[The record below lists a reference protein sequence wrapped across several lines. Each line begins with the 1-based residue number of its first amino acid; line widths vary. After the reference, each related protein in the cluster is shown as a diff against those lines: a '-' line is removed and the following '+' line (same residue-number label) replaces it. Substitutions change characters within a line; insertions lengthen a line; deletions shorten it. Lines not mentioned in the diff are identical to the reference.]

1 MHRDAVKR
9 ILLVV
14 SSAPLVPGPLYGLRT
29 WRVVTHDGRE
39 RLSAPQ
45 RGTPW
50 TLGEGWIE
58 ATCGEDHRAPAAG
71 CGCGIHAWHPRRASA
86 RRILRSRFDLPGIV
100 EADGAVEVHEEGFRA
115 QRARPYAFVR
125 VPGRNPFLIE
135 RLAAAYGAEVL
146 DLRRAEELLAVC
158 RERSLGLQEPVVEEL
173 IGAEAIAERRRARAR
188 QRRND
193 ALRVVAALL
202 VVAIACALAL
212 AVLLTRGREVRRRA
226 VRVDRAALGLL
237 PFLLAPEGAEV
248 EEVVRAARHLA
259 AAPEGRVR
267 VEDAL
272 AVAQEVAL
280 AGQLERLIALD
291 VVRRARRRCSSGV
304 R

>member
-1 MHRDAVKR
+1 
-9 ILLVV
+9 V

-50 TLGEGWIE
+50 TLGEGWVQ
-58 ATCGEDHRAPAAG
+58 ATCAENHRAPATD

-100 EADGAVEVHEEGFRA
+100 EADGAVEVHEDGFRA

-125 VPGRNPFLIE
+125 LPGRNPFVIE

-146 DLRRAEELLAVC
+146 DLRHADELLAVC

-173 IGAEAIAERRRARAR
+173 IGAEAIAERHRARAR
-188 QRRND
+188 RRRND
-193 ALRVVAALL
+193 ALRVAAALL
-202 VVAIACALAL
+202 VLAL
-212 AVLLTRGREVRRRA
+212 VC
-226 VRVDRAALGLL
+226 
-237 PFLLAPEGAEV
+237 
-248 EEVVRAARHLA
+248 
-259 AAPEGRVR
+259 
-267 VEDAL
+267 
-272 AVAQEVAL
+272 AVAL
-280 AGQLERLIALD
+280 TL
-291 VVRRARRRCSSGV
+291 S
-304 R
+304 

>member
-1 MHRDAVKR
+1 M
-9 ILLVV
+9 

-50 TLGEGWIE
+50 TPGEGWIE
-58 ATCGEDHRAPAAG
+58 ATCGADHRAPAPD

-100 EADGAVEVHEEGFRA
+100 EADGAVEVHEDGFRA

-125 VPGRNPFLIE
+125 LPGRNPFAIE

-146 DLRRAEELLAVC
+146 DLRRPEDLLAVC
-158 RERSLGLQEPVVEEL
+158 RERCLGLQEPAVEEL

-202 VVAIACALAL
+202 VVAVVCALAMTL
-212 AVLLTRGREVRRRA
+212 
-226 VRVDRAALGLL
+226 
-237 PFLLAPEGAEV
+237 
-248 EEVVRAARHLA
+248 
-259 AAPEGRVR
+259 
-267 VEDAL
+267 
-272 AVAQEVAL
+272 
-280 AGQLERLIALD
+280 
-291 VVRRARRRCSSGV
+291 S
-304 R
+304 

>member
-1 MHRDAVKR
+1 M
-9 ILLVV
+9 VV

-50 TLGEGWIE
+50 TLGRGL
-58 ATCGEDHRAPAAG
+58 AGGDVRRGPPRPGRGLPAAASTPG
-71 CGCGIHAWHPRRASA
+71 TRGAPRPGGSCS
-86 RRILRSRFDLPGIV
+86 SRFDLPGIV

-125 VPGRNPFLIE
+125 LPGRNPFLIE

-173 IGAEAIAERRRARAR
+173 LGAEAIAERRRARAR
-188 QRRND
+188 RRRND

-202 VVAIACALAL
+202 VVALACAPGA
-212 AVLLTRGREVRRRA
+212 RG
-226 VRVDRAALGLL
+226 
-237 PFLLAPEGAEV
+237 
-248 EEVVRAARHLA
+248 
-259 AAPEGRVR
+259 
-267 VEDAL
+267 
-272 AVAQEVAL
+272 
-280 AGQLERLIALD
+280 AG
-291 VVRRARRRCSSGV
+291 S
-304 R
+304 